1 MLVVLRGFSSCMI
14 LWFYCGFGL
23 HAAFGLWVY
32 VGLVVFRVMILLL
45 FGDLLFWVCAKRI
58 VVVVGLWWVF
68 DCGFVCCLGVCFG
81 FCLL

>member
-1 MLVVLRGFSSCMI
+1 M
-14 LWFYCGFGL
+14 WFYCGFGL

-45 FGDLLFWVCAKRI
+45 FGDLLFWVCVPKRI

-81 FCLL
+81 FVYCD